1 MRKKPPW
8 IFLSVFGGLKLTI
21 EHKIP
26 FGQFEKWKQCLPVF
40 LFPVI
45 YTWQVPCEY
54 LPGITSRFVCVLEQ
68 ALVEAVTTQRH
79 LACPKRFSN
88 TFHMWKER
96 ALPTC
101 PAPTWS
107 IVHTMVHT
115 MVASTS
121 RRRKKSASYVCP
133 IQLQENLSGIESK
146 IYVGPKCKCGVST
159 QLKPWK
165 YKTTRHQN
173 IIQQVLNILGTMW
186 CLNSNRGSTR
196 Q

>member
-1 MRKKPPW
+1 
-8 IFLSVFGGLKLTI
+8 
-21 EHKIP
+21 
-26 FGQFEKWKQCLPVF
+26 
-40 LFPVI
+40 
-45 YTWQVPCEY
+45 
-54 LPGITSRFVCVLEQ
+54 VLEQ

-159 QLKPWK
+159 QNVNVVS
-165 YKTTRHQN
+165 Q
-173 IIQQVLNILGTMW
+173 
-186 CLNSNRGSTR
+186 LNSNRGNTR
-196 Q
+196 QQDIKTSSNGF